1 MPGQIFILPFEL
13 RCHDMQVS
21 CRLRTVWGYL
31 KMGKSLDPPEYVYT
45 WFSPQRTS
53 QPMETPKKRK
63 KRNGRN
69 KLGDKVKE
77 ALTELK
83 MSLIRKL

>member
-1 MPGQIFILPFEL
+1 
-13 RCHDMQVS
+13 
-21 CRLRTVWGYL
+21 
-31 KMGKSLDPPEYVYT
+31 MGKSLDPPEYVYT

-53 QPMETPKKRK
+53 QPMETPQKRK

-77 ALTELK
+77 ALTEL
-83 MSLIRKL
+83 